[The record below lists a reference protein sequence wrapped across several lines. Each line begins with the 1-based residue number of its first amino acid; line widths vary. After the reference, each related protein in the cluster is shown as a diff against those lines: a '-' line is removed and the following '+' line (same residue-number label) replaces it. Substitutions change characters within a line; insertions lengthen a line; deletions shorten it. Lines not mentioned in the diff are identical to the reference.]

1 MDPNLFHIDGERL
14 VEVLFTIVVL
24 SFFVERALSLIFGSR
39 FYVTRLE
46 DKHIK
51 ELIAFTASAL
61 ICWRWQFD
69 ALSILLVQ
77 EKMTIY
83 GYLITGAIIAG
94 GTKGSVK
101 LFHDVLNIKTTAERD
116 RDLAR
121 ARARNVTNPI

>member
-14 VEVLFTIVVL
+14 IEVLFTIVVL
-24 SFFVERALSLIFGSR
+24 SFFVERALSLLFGSR
-39 FYVTRLE
+39 FYIRKID
-46 DKHIK
+46 DKSLK
-51 ELIAFTASAL
+51 ELIAFAASVL

-83 GYLITGAIIAG
+83 GYLITGAVIAG

-101 LFHDVLNIKTTAERD
+101 LFHDVLNIKSTAERE
-116 RDLAR
+116 RDAL
-121 ARARNVTNPI
+121 RNKPA